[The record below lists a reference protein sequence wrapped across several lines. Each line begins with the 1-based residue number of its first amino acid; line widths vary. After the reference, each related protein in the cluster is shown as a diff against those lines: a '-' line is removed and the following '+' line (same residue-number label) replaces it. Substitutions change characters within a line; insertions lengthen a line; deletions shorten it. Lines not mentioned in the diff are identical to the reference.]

1 MCSLLYHDGPEDTTQ
16 YDGLTPAD
24 TTSFRP
30 IVARTVA
37 LVFKLPPEGYA
48 ERMER
53 EGDWRVLL
61 TKVADHHNI
70 HSLDLDKVSV
80 EFQTRQ
86 IRETKEV
93 YLPLFYRMLERCPLE
108 VQSGFEHIIEDMVA
122 EIARL
127 ETLIK

>member
-1 MCSLLYHDGPEDTTQ
+1 MIERVSG
-16 YDGLTPAD
+16 
-24 TTSFRP
+24 P

-37 LVFKLPPEGYA
+37 LVSKLSPEGYT

-61 TKVADHHNI
+61 TKVADRDHNI

-86 IRETKEV
+86 IRETKEI
-93 YLPLFYRMLERCPLE
+93 YLPLFYRMLERCPAE
-108 VQSGFEHIIEDMVA
+108 VQPGIRRIIEDMVA

-127 ETLIK
+127 ETLN